1 MNRPATVDML
11 LKAVWGASAPP
22 FAEACATPYEAPTF
36 LDTLDR
42 LEQMLRLRASGVLH
56 GPNGTGKS
64 LLLDGLLDR
73 LSDKEFLAVKHAH
86 ASVTGPDLL
95 RSLCRAY
102 GLEPSIRRSDN
113 VHRLL
118 KHWQTLAALHPVV
131 VIDEAQQLDSRA
143 LEELR
148 LLCADRTR
156 LTGRDRIAPFSL
168 LLCGDQDLLPTL
180 AMGVHRALRSR
191 LGFCLA
197 TTPLSEEQTAHYV
210 MHRWSEVGVRTCPFD
225 AAALTL
231 LHHAAAGVPRTI
243 NQIGALA
250 TSAAACGKSSAI
262 GSQHV
267 QEAIAQ
273 LPWLGADARGA

>member
-1 MNRPATVDML
+1 MSRPTVEVL
-11 LKAVWGASAPP
+11 LKTVWGASVPP
-22 FAEACATPYEAPTF
+22 FADTCAIPFESPAF
-36 LDTLDR
+36 LDTLGQ
-42 LEQMLRLRASGVLH
+42 LEQLLRLRASGVLY

-64 LLLDGLLDR
+64 LLLDALLDR

-118 KHWQTLAALHPVV
+118 KHWHALGALHPVV

-156 LTGRDRIAPFSL
+156 LTGKERIAPFSL

-197 TTPLSEEQTAHYV
+197 TAPFSEEQTTQYV
-210 MHRWSEVGVRTCPFD
+210 IHRWSEVGVQTCPFD
-225 AAALTL
+225 ASALTL
-231 LHHAAAGVPRTI
+231 LHQAAAGVPRTI
-243 NQIGALA
+243 NQIGTLA
-250 TSAAACGKSSAI
+250 TSSAARSRSSTI
-262 GSQHV
+262 GPQHV
-267 QEAIAQ
+267 QEALAQ
-273 LPWLGADARGA
+273 LPWLGADVRGT

>member
-1 MNRPATVDML
+1 MSKPTVELL
-11 LKAVWGASAPP
+11 LKTVWGASAPP
-22 FAEACATPYEAPTF
+22 FSDTCAVPFEAPGF
-36 LDTLDR
+36 LETLGQ
-42 LEQMLRLRASGVLH
+42 LEQLLRLRASGLLH

-64 LLLDGLLDR
+64 LLLDALLDR
-73 LSDKEFLAVKHAH
+73 LSEKEFLAVKHAH

-118 KHWQTLAALHPVV
+118 KHWQALGALHPVV
-131 VIDEAQQLDSRA
+131 IIDEAQQLDSRA

-156 LTGRDRIAPFSL
+156 LTGKDRTDPFSL

-197 TTPLSEEQTAHYV
+197 TAPFSEEQTTQYII
-210 MHRWSEVGVRTCPFD
+210 HRWSEVGVRSCPFD
-225 AAALTL
+225 ASALTL
-231 LHHAAAGVPRTI
+231 MHQAAAGVPRLL
-243 NQIGALA
+243 NQLGTLA
-250 TSAAACGKSSAI
+250 TTLAARAKSTTI
-262 GSQHV
+262 GTQQV
-267 QEAIAQ
+267 QEALAQ
-273 LPWLGADARGA
+273 LPWLGSDTRHA

>member
-1 MNRPATVDML
+1 MSKPTVELL
-11 LKAVWGASAPP
+11 LKTVWGASAPP
-22 FAEACATPYEAPTF
+22 FAETCAVPFEPPAF
-36 LDTLDR
+36 LDTLAQ
-42 LEQMLRLRASGVLH
+42 LEQLLRLQASGVLY

-64 LLLDGLLDR
+64 LLHDALLDR

-118 KHWQTLAALHPVV
+118 KHWQALGALHPVV

-156 LTGRDRIAPFSL
+156 LTGKERIAPFSL

-191 LGFCLA
+191 LGFCL
-197 TTPLSEEQTAHYV
+197 TTAPFSEEQTTQYV
-210 MHRWSEVGVRTCPFD
+210 IHRWSEVGVRTCPFE
-225 AAALTL
+225 ASALTL
-231 LHHAAAGVPRTI
+231 LHQAAAGVPRTL
-243 NQIGALA
+243 NQIGTLA
-250 TSAAACGKSSAI
+250 TTIAARAKTPVI
-262 GSQHV
+262 GTPYV
-267 QEAIAQ
+267 QEALAQ
-273 LPWLGADARGA
+273 LPWLGTDAHRA

>member
-1 MNRPATVDML
+1 MSSPTVEVL
-11 LKAVWGASAPP
+11 LKTVWGASAPP
-22 FAEACATPYEAPTF
+22 FADTCAVPFESPGF
-36 LDTLDR
+36 LETLGQ
-42 LEQMLRLRASGVLH
+42 LEQLLRLGASGVLG

-64 LLLDGLLDR
+64 LLLDALLDR
-73 LSDKEFLAVKHAH
+73 LSDKEFIAVKHAH
-86 ASVTGPDLL
+86 ASMTGSDLL

-118 KHWQTLAALHPVV
+118 KHWQALAPLHPVLI
-131 VIDEAQQLDSRA
+131 IDEAQQLDSRA

-148 LLCADRTR
+148 LLCAGHAR
-156 LTGRDRIAPFSL
+156 LTGKERVAPFSL

-197 TTPLSEEQTAHYV
+197 LSALSEELSTQYV
-210 MHRWSEVGVRTCPFD
+210 IHRWAQVGVRTCPFE
-225 AAALTL
+225 ASALTL
-231 LHHAAAGVPRTI
+231 LHQAAAGVPRTL

-250 TSAAACGKSSAI
+250 TTSAARAKAAVI
-262 GSQHV
+262 GSGHV
-267 QEAIAQ
+267 QEALAQ
-273 LPWLGADARGA
+273 LPWLGAERNRR

>member
-1 MNRPATVDML
+1 
-11 LKAVWGASAPP
+11 
-22 FAEACATPYEAPTF
+22 
-36 LDTLDR
+36 
-42 LEQMLRLRASGVLH
+42 VLY

-64 LLLDGLLDR
+64 LLLDALLDR

-102 GLEPSIRRSDN
+102 GLEPSMRRSDN

-118 KHWQTLAALHPVV
+118 KHWHALGALHPVV

-148 LLCADRTR
+148 LLCADRTC
-156 LTGRDRIAPFSL
+156 LTGKACTAPLSL

-191 LGFCLA
+191 LGFCVT
-197 TTPLSEEQTAHYV
+197 TTPFSEAQTVEYV
-210 MHRWSEVGVRTCPFD
+210 IHRWREAGVQNCPFD
-225 AAALTL
+225 APALTL
-231 LHHAAAGVPRTI
+231 LHQAAAGVPRTL
-243 NQIGALA
+243 NQIGTLA
-250 TSAAACGKSSAI
+250 TTLAARAKSATI
-262 GSQHV
+262 GPQHV
-267 QEAIAQ
+267 QEALAQ
-273 LPWLGADARGA
+273 LPWLGADARRV

>member
-1 MNRPATVDML
+1 MSKPTIEVL
-11 LKAVWGASAPP
+11 LKTVWGASAPP
-22 FAEACATPYEAPTF
+22 FAETCAVPYESPTF
-36 LDTLDR
+36 HNTLGE
-42 LEQMLRLRASGVLH
+42 LEQLLRLRASGVLY

-64 LLLDGLLDR
+64 LLLDALLDR

-102 GLEPSIRRSDN
+102 GLEPSMRRSDN

-118 KHWQTLAALHPVV
+118 KHWHALGALHPVV

-148 LLCADRTR
+148 LLCADRTC
-156 LTGRDRIAPFSL
+156 LTGKACTAPLSL

-191 LGFCLA
+191 LGFCVT
-197 TTPLSEEQTAHYV
+197 TTPFSEAQTVEYV
-210 MHRWSEVGVRTCPFD
+210 IHRWREAGVQNCPFD
-225 AAALTL
+225 APALTL
-231 LHHAAAGVPRTI
+231 LHQAAAGVPRTL
-243 NQIGALA
+243 NQIGTLA
-250 TSAAACGKSSAI
+250 TTLAARAKSATI
-262 GSQHV
+262 GPQHV
-267 QEAIAQ
+267 QEALAQ
-273 LPWLGADARGA
+273 LPWLGADARRV

>member
-1 MNRPATVDML
+1 ML
-11 LKAVWGASAPP
+11 LKTVWGASAPP
-22 FAEACATPYEAPTF
+22 FAETCATPYESPPF
-36 LDTLDR
+36 LDTLAQ
-42 LEQMLRLRASGVLH
+42 LEQLLRLRASGVLH

-64 LLLDGLLDR
+64 LLLDALLDR

-102 GLEPSIRRSDN
+102 GLEPSMRRSDN
-113 VHRLL
+113 VYRLL
-118 KHWQTLAALHPVV
+118 KHWQTLGALHPVV

-156 LTGRDRIAPFSL
+156 LTGKERIAPFSL

-197 TTPLSEEQTAHYV
+197 TAPFSEDQTTQYV
-210 MHRWSEVGVRTCPFD
+210 IHRWNAVGVQTCPFD

-231 LHHAAAGVPRTI
+231 LYQTAAGIPRTI
-243 NQIGALA
+243 NQLGTLA
-250 TSAAACGKSSAI
+250 TSSAARSKSSTI
-262 GSQHV
+262 GPPHI
-267 QEAIAQ
+267 QEALAQ
-273 LPWLGADARGA
+273 LPWLGNDAQGT

>member
-1 MNRPATVDML
+1 MSKPTIEIL
-11 LKAVWGASAPP
+11 LKTVWGASAPP
-22 FAEACATPYEAPTF
+22 FAETCAVPYESPAF
-36 LDTLDR
+36 HNALGE
-42 LEQMLRLRASGVLH
+42 LEQLLRLRASGVLH

-64 LLLDGLLDR
+64 LLLDALLDR

-102 GLEPSIRRSDN
+102 GLEPSMRRSDN

-118 KHWQTLAALHPVV
+118 KHWHALGALHPVV

-148 LLCADRTR
+148 LLCADRTC
-156 LTGRDRIAPFSL
+156 LTGKACTAPLSL

-191 LGFCLA
+191 LGFCV
-197 TTPLSEEQTAHYV
+197 TTIPFGEAQTVEYV
-210 MHRWSEVGVRTCPFD
+210 IHRWREAGVQSCPFD
-225 AAALTL
+225 APALTL
-231 LHHAAAGVPRTI
+231 LHQAAAGVPRTL
-243 NQIGALA
+243 NQIGTLA
-250 TSAAACGKSSAI
+250 TTLAARAKSATI
-262 GSQHV
+262 GPQHV
-267 QEAIAQ
+267 QEALAQ
-273 LPWLGADARGA
+273 LPWLGADARRV

>member
-1 MNRPATVDML
+1 MSKPTVELL
-11 LKAVWGASAPP
+11 LKTVWGASAPP
-22 FAEACATPYEAPTF
+22 FAETCPTPYQSPAF
-36 LDTLDR
+36 LDTLAH
-42 LEQMLRLRASGVLH
+42 LEQLLRLRASGVLH

-73 LSDKEFLAVKHAH
+73 LSDKEFLPVKHAH

-102 GLEPSIRRSDN
+102 GLEPSMRRSDN

-118 KHWQTLAALHPVV
+118 KHWHALGALHPVV

-148 LLCADRTR
+148 LLCADRAR
-156 LTGRDRIAPFSL
+156 LTGRERIGPFSL
-168 LLCGDQDLLPTL
+168 LLCGDLDLLPTL

-197 TTPLSEEQTAHYV
+197 TTPLSEEQTTHYV
-210 MHRWSEVGVRTCPFD
+210 MHRWREVGVHSCPFD

-231 LHHAAAGVPRTI
+231 LHQAAAGVPRTI
-243 NQIGALA
+243 NQIGTLA
-250 TSAAACGKSSAI
+250 TSAAARSKSSMI
-262 GSQHV
+262 GPPHV
-267 QEAIAQ
+267 QEALAQ
-273 LPWLGADARGA
+273 LPWLGADTHGT

>member
-1 MNRPATVDML
+1 MSKPTIEIML
-11 LKAVWGASAPP
+11 KTIWGASAPP
-22 FAEACATPYEAPTF
+22 FAETCATPFETDPF
-36 LDTLDR
+36 LDTLGQ
-42 LEQMLRLRASGVLH
+42 LEQMLRLRASGVLY

-64 LLLDGLLDR
+64 LLLDALLDR

-102 GLEPSIRRSDN
+102 GLEPSMRRSDN
-113 VHRLL
+113 VHRIL
-118 KHWQTLAALHPVV
+118 KHWHALDALHPVI

-156 LTGRDRIAPFSL
+156 LTGNERIAPFSL

-180 AMGVHRALRSR
+180 AMGVHRALRAR

-197 TTPLSEEQTAHYV
+197 TAPFSEDQTTQYV
-210 MHRWSEVGVRTCPFD
+210 IFRWHEVGVRTCPFD
-225 AAALTL
+225 AQALTL
-231 LHHAAAGVPRTI
+231 LHQATAGVGRTI
-243 NQIGALA
+243 NQLGTLA
-250 TSAAACGKSSAI
+250 TTLAARAKATTI
-262 GSQHV
+262 AQTHV
-267 QEAIAQ
+267 QEALAQ
-273 LPWLGADARGA
+273 LPWLGTDSRRA